1 MMNQVFS
8 MGSSS
13 VFQAEVS
20 AILTAT
26 KILLQNGVEGAE
38 IDFMVDSQAGLKSLK
53 KPLISSRLVKET
65 KEMLNQL
72 GSIND
77 VTLHWI
83 EAHKGHKFNEMAD
96 KFANKGNAS
105 NRLGGFTC
113 PNKRSIFSIIE
124 AKSNEDWSLK
134 WDEEPGCRQSRYF
147 IQVPSKA
154 RSKELLKLS
163 RNTLGKVIRFL
174 TGHAFLRRQ
183 NMIVFH
189 GINPPIGDVTCRAC
203 EVIGEEE
210 TPHHIITYCE
220 AFSSWR
226 LSILGQFELDEF
238 PPWEPKTLAKFLS
251 HRDIILLE
259 SDY

>member
-20 AILTAT
+20 AILTAA
-26 KILLQNGVEGAE
+26 KILWQNEVQDAE

-53 KPLISSRLVKET
+53 NPLISSRLVKET
-65 KEMLNQL
+65 KEKLNQL

-113 PNKRSIFSIIE
+113 PNKRGIFSIIE
-124 AKSNEDWSLK
+124 AKAREEWTLK
-134 WDEEPGCRQSRYF
+134 WDEEPGCRQSRFF
-147 IQVPSKA
+147 IQVPSKT
-154 RSKELLKLS
+154 RSKELHRVSDIRSTVLS
-163 RNTLGKVIRFL
+163 
-174 TGHAFLRRQ
+174 
-183 NMIVFH
+183 
-189 GINPPIGDVTCRAC
+189 
-203 EVIGEEE
+203 
-210 TPHHIITYCE
+210 
-220 AFSSWR
+220 W
-226 LSILGQFELDEF
+226 
-238 PPWEPKTLAKFLS
+238 
-251 HRDIILLE
+251 
-259 SDY
+259 